1 MSFLA
6 LPKILITD
14 LGTPIY
20 VSKTDVDK
28 RYQINTPA
36 ILNNPKIEFTWD
48 DPVGFDPVT
57 IFTVP
62 SEINLLVNIDYWG
75 EEMESIYLG
84 LIYL

>member
-20 VSKTDVDK
+20 VSKTDVYK

-48 DPVGFDPVT
+48 DPVGFDPAT